1 MVEWGG
7 LENRYT
13 SNGIGG
19 SNPPASALYG
29 ISKTCI
35 AERLSEVRIPPSP
48 PRQFFIGLTQ
58 IHSYKHFMKNFYPKL
73 DKKTGRFLPI
83 PLGKKPQKMKDME
96 KVLHV
101 KFEKDYKDFY
111 LSEKMGQK
119 LFARRWGASSKNLI
133 FAKNLRGHRRSW
145 VQMLDLPSRDKK
157 FLNNKPKIVGS
168 YCELCGEKDCSL
180 DKAHWVENAE
190 KGSSKSFNILNLCP
204 NCHRKLDRG
213 DNLVTQNAKA
223 ILLTRETRK
232 LINSEKDEKLL
243 RQHLVELC
251 EKILGARR

>member
-1 MVEWGG
+1 
-7 LENRYT
+7 
-13 SNGIGG
+13 
-19 SNPPASALYG
+19 
-29 ISKTCI
+29 
-35 AERLSEVRIPPSP
+35 
-48 PRQFFIGLTQ
+48 
-58 IHSYKHFMKNFYPKL
+58 MKNFYPKL

-83 PLGKKPQKMKDME
+83 TLGKKPQKMKDME